1 METEGNGNRENET
14 VGNGNAGNGHL
25 RVEGDG
31 HLPHRRGGG
40 FLRVKDDGHLPHRG
54 GQTDRHTE
62 VHIEVV
68 PT

>member
-40 FLRVKDDGHLPHRG
+40 ISEGKR
-54 GQTDRHTE
+54 
-62 VHIEVV
+62 
-68 PT
+68 